1 MPQFKSLDA
10 LLKYAQA
17 EVNEALQEDV
27 APVVEAKLQEKI
39 QEDVYDAYTPVKDGY
54 TRRNELKNEKNIVS
68 ELVDDGK
75 LFTKDIASPDDSVM
89 GTAYQGTDPT
99 MFARWVNDGLVPNI
113 FNYEHYPW
121 EDPALF
127 IEDTVK
133 DLEDSGDAVKALK
146 SGLAK
151 KGIKTTTSIG
161 R

>member
-1 MPQFKSLDA
+1 MPNFKSLDA

-17 EVNEALQEDV
+17 EVNKALQEDV

-39 QEDVYDAYTPVKDGY
+39 KEDVYDPYSPTEYK
-54 TRRNELKNEKNIVS
+54 RRNELGNANNIVS
-68 ELVDDGK
+68 TLVDDGK
-75 LFTKDIASPDDSVM
+75 LFTKDIASPNDSVI

-113 FNYEHYPW
+113 FNNEHYPW

-146 SGLAK
+146 AGLAK
-151 KGIKTTTSIG
+151 KGIETTLKTG
-161 R
+161 K